1 MSAGFSKVPRVRRTL
16 TLTVGAAVAVS
27 LCGISAPVSAAPAAP
42 AVKHHHFSA
51 AATLLANAKSPEER
65 AALTDRA
72 LAAAGNSLQ
81 LAYNTKPLYDKGIDG
96 TGTALATVVSYGDK
110 NIKSY
115 IDSYSH
121 SHGLPAADVQ
131 ILEPAGP
138 VPACGDPGTPSDC
151 SGWGGETDLD
161 VAMFHTLAPKA
172 KILVVATPT
181 SETQGI
187 DGFPDMMTAI
197 DYLADHKSANVISM
211 SLGTPEDD
219 FDSSAQL
226 HGLDAHFKKAT
237 DAGITVTASSGDDGS
252 TGTKK
257 DNSPWGK
264 KVVSFPAASSY
275 VTAVGGTVLH
285 QNSSGART
293 SPDTVWSR
301 SGGGVSHEYGAPTW
315 QSEVD
320 KTTHAAGRSLPDI
333 SLLGT
338 SGTSQSSPLF
348 AAVVALASQQ
358 AGKGL
363 GFINPALYSLGSG
376 GTAKG
381 VVDVTSGSNGYNG
394 VAGYSAAKGFDIVSG
409 WGTVDAAKFVPA
421 LVRQIG

>member
-1 MSAGFSKVPRVRRTL
+1 MPAGFGSRAHRML
-16 TLTVGAAVAVS
+16 ALAAGAAVA
-27 LCGISAPVSAAPAAP
+27 LTGAGSATAAPAT
-42 AVKHHHFSA
+42 KHHAFGPA
-51 AATLLANAKSPEER
+51 ASLLAGAKSAQER

-72 LAAAGNSLQ
+72 LAAINKLQ
-81 LAYNTKPLYDKGIDG
+81 VAYNTKPLYDQGIDG
-96 TGTALATVVSYGDK
+96 TGTTLATVVSYGDK

-115 IDSYSH
+115 IDSYSR

-131 ILEPAGP
+131 ILEPAGQ
-138 VPACGDPGTPSDC
+138 VPACSDPGTPADC
-151 SGWGGETDLD
+151 SSWVGETDLD

-181 SETQGI
+181 SETQGL
-187 DGFPDMMTAI
+187 DGFPEMMTAI
-197 DYLADHKSANVISM
+197 DYLADHHAATVISM

-219 FDSSAQL
+219 FDNSAQL
-226 HGLDAHFKKAT
+226 HSLDAHFKKAT
-237 DAGITVTASSGDDGS
+237 DAGITVTASSGDDGA
-252 TGTKK
+252 TGVKK
-257 DNSPWGK
+257 DSSPWGK
-264 KVVSFPAASSY
+264 RVVSFPAVNSF

-285 QNSSGART
+285 QNSNGTRT
-293 SPDTVWSR
+293 SPDTLWPR

-320 KTTHAAGRSLPDI
+320 KVTHATGRSLPDI

-348 AAVVALASQQ
+348 AAIVALAAQK

-363 GFINPALYSLGSG
+363 GFINPALYALGSG

-381 VVDVTSGSNGYNG
+381 IVDVTSGNNTFNG
-394 VAGYSAAKGFDIVSG
+394 VTGFSAAKGFDIVSG

-421 LVRQIG
+421 LVQQVG